1 MLTQLHT
8 KKALQFR
15 IALLAGV
22 VFGFL
27 LQRGGVTRYGVIIGQ
42 LLLTDFTVVKIM
54 LTAVVVGTVGV
65 HALKDAGLA
74 QLHPKSGSVGT
85 NLPGPLIFGIG
96 FGLLG
101 YCPGTGIGAVG
112 QGSMDA
118 LFGGV
123 VGMLVGCGL
132 YAAVYPRLKR
142 SLLGKGHIGDLTFPA
157 LLKVNHWAFIVPFV
171 VVSALALYALERAG
185 L

>member
-1 MLTQLHT
+1 MLTRLHSRN
-8 KKALQFR
+8 ALQFR

-42 LLLTDFTVVKIM
+42 LLLSDFTVVKVM
-54 LTAVVVGTVGV
+54 LTAVIVGTIGV
-65 HALKDAGLA
+65 HALRDAGLA

-85 NLPGPLIFGIG
+85 NIPGPLIFGIG

-118 LFGGV
+118 LIGGV
-123 VGMLVGCGL
+123 GGMLIGSGI
-132 YAAVYPRLKR
+132 YAAVYPRLKQ
-142 SLLGKGHIGDLTFPA
+142 SLLEKGSIGDITIPR
-157 LLKVNHWAFIVPFV
+157 LLKINHWAVIVPFV
-171 VVSALALYALERAG
+171 ILAVLALYALERAG